1 MNRPTEAKTHTKQRH
16 KTMTNLNLIT
26 HCGAH
31 KVSREQVVATP
42 APEST
47 KTHTPI
53 AHATF
58 LRNISD
64 KLDAVGLNISQEVH
78 ALSHEG
84 MRYFG
89 MMEVT
94 TEGDSDYST
103 VLGFRNA
110 NDKRFTAGM
119 VIGSGV
125 FVCDNLCFS
134 GEIKFGRKH
143 TPNILMDLPALI
155 LEAFQKVGAMRD
167 LQDGRIAAYRETELT
182 DSQVNDLL
190 IQALDANVIAS
201 AKIGMVLG
209 EWRTPR
215 HQEFVDAGKTTWR
228 LMNAFT
234 EILKP
239 RAEGN
244 DLFML
249 PGKTEALHS
258 ILDATANFNFGSDL
272 SIGQA
277 A

>member
-1 MNRPTEAKTHTKQRH
+1 
-16 KTMTNLNLIT
+16 MTNLNLIT

-31 KVSREQVVATP
+31 KVSREAVVATA
-42 APEST
+42 APEAT
-47 KTHTPI
+47 DTHKPI
-53 AHATF
+53 AHSTF
-58 LRNISD
+58 LRHIGA
-64 KLDAVGLNISQEVH
+64 KLDAVGLDIAQEVH

-94 TEGDSDYST
+94 AKDADVDYST

-119 VIGSGV
+119 VVGSGV

-134 GEIKFGRKH
+134 GEIQFGRKH
-143 TPNILMDLPALI
+143 TPNILVDLPDLI
-155 LEAFQKVGAMRD
+155 LEAFKKVGAMRAF
-167 LQDGRIAAYRETELT
+167 QDSRIAAYRETELT
-182 DSQVNDLL
+182 DSQANDLL
-190 IQALDANVIAS
+190 IEALDANVIAS
-201 AKIGMVLG
+201 SKIGMVLG
-209 EWRTPR
+209 EWRAPR

-234 EILKP
+234 EVLKP
-239 RAEGN
+239 REQGN

-249 PGKTEALHS
+249 PGKTEALHN
-258 ILDATANFNFGSDL
+258 ILDATAGLRGGDL
-272 SIGQA
+272 AMGIA